1 MYKEKVKKKNNKCN
15 NRSRHLKPTVLN
27 LQQQKVLFFLL
38 QPMFEDRKLSQ
49 DRMGGWGQIWV
60 CVWFLCLDLSFLGL
74 LKMDCWVCVCILADV
89 CCFCV
94 WLTRNGKKTLENLG
108 SVHNHQQATIK
119 SISSKPK
126 RSRIPTRKTNQKP
139 INHQISKAKNSKTN
153 SENSTQQK
161 MCSSFFFRIRRFEI
175 FYYFYLMWYF

>member
-1 MYKEKVKKKNNKCN
+1 M
-15 NRSRHLKPTVLN
+15 KPTILN
-27 LQQQKVLFFLL
+27 LQQWKVLFFLL
-38 QPMFEDRKLSQ
+38 QPMIKDRKLLQ

-94 WLTRNGKKTLENLG
+94 WLTRNGKKMLENLG
-108 SVHNHQQATIK
+108 FVHNHQQATIK

-126 RSRIPTRKTNQKP
+126 RSRIPTRKTKQKTHQSSDLEGQKFQNQ
-139 INHQISKAKNSKTN
+139 
-153 SENSTQQK
+153 
-161 MCSSFFFRIRRFEI
+161 
-175 FYYFYLMWYF
+175 L